1 MTRPTR
7 RRDPSGNLVDADA
20 LLTGRGEPRLH
31 GLEALESRRDVVQ
44 KVGRE
49 DLAAHDLVEAAGD
62 LLVHRDPRR
71 GLQDA
76 VRLLVGGLVRVVALQ
91 LEPLPEGN
99 RPGADD
105 GSADGHLSPPA
116 SVFLRVVRGAGAG
129 SAYTRKP

>member
-1 MTRPTR
+1 M
-7 RRDPSGNLVDADA
+7 
-20 LLTGRGEPRLH
+20 
-31 GLEALESRRDVVQ
+31 VQ

-76 VRLLVGGLVRVVALQ
+76 VGLFIGGLARVVALQ

-105 GSADGHLSPPA
+105 GSADGRLSPPA
-116 SVFLRVVRGAGAG
+116 SVLVRGVKGARG
-129 SAYTRKP
+129 WVGVHAEAVVVVAVARREA